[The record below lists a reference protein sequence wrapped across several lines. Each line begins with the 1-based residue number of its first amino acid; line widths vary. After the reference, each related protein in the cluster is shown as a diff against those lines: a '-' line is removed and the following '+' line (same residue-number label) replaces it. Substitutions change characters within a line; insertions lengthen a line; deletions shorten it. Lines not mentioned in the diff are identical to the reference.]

1 MCQGP
6 SVPCER
12 QGPWGAQPLFAH
24 PAVGGQTLCT
34 GGDEMLLLPISPC
47 PNPGLLYGLSLL
59 NPFATS
65 DSPAA
70 SRHSSLDVGA
80 PCLLD
85 LFPPSSPPPF
95 AYCASCPIPPT
106 PPGVLKVHSSSF
118 TSNLLW
124 GSRHHLV
131 RSPLKLPF
139 TLTIFARLDIHMNSV
154 CLLGNCT
161 LLTIFYL
168 WLHGLKAMCILN
180 PASRLVLSLVFS
192 IFYRH

>member
-1 MCQGP
+1 MRHR
-6 SVPCER
+6 VPR
-12 QGPWGAQPLFAH
+12 GAQPVFAH
-24 PAVGGQTLCT
+24 PAGGGQTLLCT
-34 GGDEMLLLPISPC
+34 RRGQNASLAHFPC

-70 SRHSSLDVGA
+70 SRHSSLDVWA
-80 PCLLD
+80 PCRLD
-85 LFPPSSPPPF
+85 LFSPFSPPPF
-95 AYCASCPIPPT
+95 AYCASCPIPPIS
-106 PPGVLKVHSSSF
+106 PGILKVHSSSF

-131 RSPLKLPF
+131 GRPLKLPF
-139 TLTIFARLDIHMNSV
+139 TLTIFARLNIHIHSV

-161 LLTIFYL
+161 LLTVFYL
-168 WLHGLKAMCILN
+168 WLHGLKTKCIFI
-180 PASRLVLSLVFS
+180 PASSLVLSLVFS